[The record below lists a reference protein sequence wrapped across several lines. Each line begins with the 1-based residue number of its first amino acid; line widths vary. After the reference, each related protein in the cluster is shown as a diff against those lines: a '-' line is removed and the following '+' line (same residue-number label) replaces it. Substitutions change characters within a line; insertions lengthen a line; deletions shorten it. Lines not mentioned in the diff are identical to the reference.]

1 MSESGKGCVICGGEE
16 KDGELLVAAPC
27 GRHWV
32 CPDDITS
39 FFERATQNESL
50 FPPKCCGQM
59 FMLQEYED
67 YIPFDTAWAY
77 QVKEQGEYAILA
89 K

>member
-27 GRHWV
+27 SRHWV
-32 CPDDITS
+32 CPDDIIS

>member
-1 MSESGKGCVICGGEE
+1 MSKSCLICGGDETE
-16 KDGELLVAAPC
+16 GELLVEAPC
-27 GRHWV
+27 GRHWI
-32 CPDDITS
+32 CADDISS
-39 FFERATQNESL
+39 FFERATANESL

-59 FMLQEYED
+59 FMLHEYED
-67 YIPFDTAWAY
+67 YVSFETAWAY